1 MHYIVKLCKYI
12 YLRRRKNRWSGSAG
26 RLLRS
31 LQLVAFFLHPLGHLF
46 CARLLDGLPLVALPL
61 LPSAPLLLASCEL
74 LELVSLPWSIQ
85 NPRAKKTPSR

>member
-12 YLRRRKNRWSGSAG
+12 YLRRRKTAG
-26 RLLRS
+26 AA
-31 LQLVAFFLHPLGHLF
+31 QLVAFFLHPLGRLL
-46 CARLLDGLPLVALPL
+46 CAGLLDGLPLVALPL

-85 NPRAKKTPSR
+85 NPRAKKPLHGEGVY